1 MEKTNSEIQY
11 NGMTE
16 TETKEFKKLLSKF
29 IKSYGKKADSI
40 SDKEWLKGQFKEE
53 LTDLS
58 EEQAEKMAEETI
70 EAIQEYDENL
80 KSVNQAA
87 KKGTS
92 KEQWLSNKIAQAATG
107 VSVVQHG
114 EYLNQ
119 INNSLTNANAQML
132 RTITTKSGE
141 ISQSYNLDGFIA
153 EQFHVN
159 TFNANAALAKSKY
172 YAEVKVPEAG
182 QTYGKNSVDVVILD
196 RTSGKMTPVHQYQV
210 KYGANARETIKML
223 RDYGDVTR
231 YSNQQIV
238 VPPEQVL
245 EVQKAFPGKTVV
257 SQIGGTDKVPVASIP
272 LKKQDAKLLQTV
284 SQDFDGLPTIDW
296 NIFKTKEL
304 ALQIGRNAG
313 VMGVQ
318 AAAITTGFS
327 LVEQLVKGEGI
338 DVDETVTKALETGA
352 DAGIKAAATG
362 ALQVAVGRDII
373 RFIPQGTPVGVL
385 ANIACV
391 GIENIKILAK
401 VATGEITMSQALD
414 QMGRTSV
421 SMVYGLGWGAAG
433 MGIGAWALSC
443 IPFVGPVVGGLI
455 GGMVGY
461 MAGSKFGEA
470 VYTGLKA
477 VGKGVASVCKSAWN
491 GIKSA
496 GNKIK
501 NFLFG

>member
-11 NGMTE
+11 NGMAE
-16 TETKEFKKLLSKF
+16 LEAKEFKKLLSKF
-29 IKSYGKKADSI
+29 IKSYGNKANSI

-53 LTDLS
+53 LTELS

-70 EAIQEYDENL
+70 EAIQEYDGNL

-92 KEQWLSNKIAQAATG
+92 KEQWLANKIAQAATG

-119 INNSLTNANAQML
+119 VNNSLTNANAQML

-141 ISQSYNLDGFIA
+141 TSRSHNLDGFIA

-159 TFNANAALAKSKY
+159 TFNTNAALANSKY

-196 RTSGKMTPVHQYQV
+196 RTSGKLTPVHQYQV
-210 KYGANARETIKML
+210 KYGANAKETIKML
-223 RDYGDVTR
+223 REYGDVTR

-238 VPPEQVL
+238 VPPEQVS
-245 EVQKAFPGKTVV
+245 EVQRAFPGKTVV
-257 SQIGGTDKVPVASIP
+257 SQIGGTGKVPITSNKLTKQSA
-272 LKKQDAKLLQTV
+272 KKLQTI
-284 SQDFDGLPTIDW
+284 SQDLEDIPTVDW
-296 NIFKTKEL
+296 NLFQTKDL

-313 VMGVQ
+313 LMGIQ
-318 AAAITTGFS
+318 AATITVGFS
-327 LVEQLVKGEGI
+327 MAEQVIKGDGI
-338 DVDETVTKALETGA
+338 DVDETVTLALKTGT
-352 DAGIKAAATG
+352 DAGIKAAIAG
-362 ALQVAVGRDII
+362 ALK
-373 RFIPQGTPVGVL
+373 VGVERGMIGIIPKGTSMGVV

-391 GIENIKILAK
+391 AIENIKILSK
-401 VATGEITMSQALD
+401 VATGEITMSQALE

-421 SMVYGLGWGAAG
+421 SMVYGIGWGAAG
-433 MGIGAWALSC
+433 MGIGAWAFSW
-443 IPFVGPVVGGLI
+443 IPIVGPIVGGLV
-455 GGMVGY
+455 GGMIGY
-461 MAGSKFGEA
+461 MAGSRFGEFI
-470 VYTGLKA
+470 YTGLKT
-477 VGKGVASVCKSAWN
+477 VGKGVASVCKSVWIE
-491 GIKSA
+491 IKSA